1 MFDKYHDVNDDVEAL
16 LSTVLSLLSPNT
28 DSVSIRN
35 DAVTAIVVVL
45 FKS

>member
-1 MFDKYHDVNDDVEAL
+1 
-16 LSTVLSLLSPNT
+16 LLSPNT
-28 DSVSIRN
+28 ESVSAWS